1 MDCGAS
7 YFGAFL
13 DNSKSTITNRNCLY
27 SNRIE
32 WIFLGIEPTTK
43 NSTSMTCV
51 VAHDNKLSWQWKKN
65 KTVNHLPL
73 KVFREVSR
81 KKRFQVGCIPRFLGS
96 AENPPGNEK
105 SIAGNCS
112 FLIQL
117 SSMIQSYF
125 PAINLHFQGI
135 SHCHVW
141 LSEGK
146 TWLRRL

>member
-1 MDCGAS
+1 MCG
-7 YFGAFL
+7 GARQQ
-13 DNSKSTITNRNCLY
+13 TILAM
-27 SNRIE
+27 E
-32 WIFLGIEPTTK
+32 
-43 NSTSMTCV
+43 
-51 VAHDNKLSWQWKKN
+51 KKN

-81 KKRFQVGCIPRFLGS
+81 KKRFQVGWIPRFLGS

-112 FLIQL
+112 ILIQL